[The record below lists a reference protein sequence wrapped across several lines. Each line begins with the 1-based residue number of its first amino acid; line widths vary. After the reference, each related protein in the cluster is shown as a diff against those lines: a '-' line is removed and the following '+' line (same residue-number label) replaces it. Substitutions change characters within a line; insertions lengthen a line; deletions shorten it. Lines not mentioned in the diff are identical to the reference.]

1 MTELLYG
8 KNNLQITSILTIIS
22 GSVNDSTADYIV
34 SHFKKIVEL
43 IKHEDINIKRESL
56 SVILSLL
63 KYSPI
68 LLRDL
73 IIENKILDILYELI
87 KKNNSY
93 ITSVQIGPV
102 QNISFFSLF
111 PFFQLFFFNFMS
123 LRGRLWNTNSKNYIY
138 NIKDIN

>member
-8 KNNLQITSILTIIS
+8 KNNLQVTSILTIIS

-102 QNISFFSLF
+102 QNISFFFLF
-111 PFFQLFFFNFMS
+111 PFFFNYFS
-123 LRGRLWNTNSKNYIY
+123 LILCL
-138 NIKDIN
+138 

>member
-8 KNNLQITSILTIIS
+8 KNNLQVTSILTIIS

-102 QNISFFSLF
+102 QNISFFFLF
-111 PFFQLFFFNFMS
+111 PFFLLFFFNFMS

>member
-102 QNISFFSLF
+102 QNISFFF
-111 PFFQLFFFNFMS
+111 PFSIFLIIF
-123 LRGRLWNTNSKNYIY
+123 L
-138 NIKDIN
+138 